1 MEVEGVMKREPSCS
15 VLVGLLVSGALL
27 LGGVGAMA
35 QTAANPN
42 PSSTLPLPAQTSPAG
57 SGGSNT
63 STAPNDPTAPTTPA
77 PAPPPTQK
85 APPAAQQSANPAQQ
99 QADPQPQ
106 GQAPQNP
113 EPQKQTPQNQQSAPG
128 ENPAVQ
134 QTSPTGN
141 NAITNEPNKTAPEAA
156 SPEAGNPQGKG
167 STMPGAAEA
176 SSQGDVG
183 SLNAGQLTPEQLH
196 ERIEAALHS
205 EPTLSG
211 SNLTVNVSDDAID
224 LSGTVNSSKE
234 RLTAR
239 RIVQSF
245 AGNRRV
251 RERVTVAGGGARNAN
266 PNPSAQPNEKDPNPP
281 NPPGQKSEV
290 QNANRPITDPARHGD
305 QSEEP
310 R

>member
-1 MEVEGVMKREPSCS
+1 MEVEGVMKRKLH
-15 VLVGLLVSGALL
+15 VGFVAGLLVSGTLVLSA
-27 LGGVGAMA
+27 GA
-35 QTAANPN
+35 QTTANPN
-42 PSSTLPLPAQTSPAG
+42 PASTLPLPTQTNPAG
-57 SGGSNT
+57 TGGSNT
-63 STAPNDPTAPTTPA
+63 ASPNDPTAPTTPA

-85 APPAAQQSANPAQQ
+85 APPAAQQSTNPVPQ
-99 QADPQPQ
+99 QADPVPQ

-113 EPQKQTPQNQQSAPG
+113 EPQKQTPQNQQSAPA

-141 NAITNEPNKTAPEAA
+141 NAITNEPNKTASPAPEAA

-167 STMPGAAEA
+167 STTPGAAESPSA
-176 SSQGDVG
+176 AGDVG
-183 SLNAGQLTPEQLH
+183 SLNAGALTPEQLH
-196 ERIEAALHS
+196 QRIDAALHS

-251 RERVTVAGGGARNAN
+251 RERVTVGGGGARNAN
-266 PNPSAQPNEKDPNPP
+266 PNPPP
-281 NPPGQKSEV
+281 NGKEQNAPGEKSEV

-310 R
+310 RGGRQ